1 MSPELQQRLD
11 QQYEELV
18 KQVEELFPD
27 DKPARRQC
35 INDTIDSMVREYDY
49 EMMRTDLTE
58 EELDDLVR
66 EYNDYLCN
74 LAAKDTHVEYQSF
87 KTKLLSDEQYRKR
100 ISNSSRY

>member
-1 MSPELQQRLD
+1 MTPELQKSLD

-27 DKPARRQC
+27 DKPARRQY
-35 INDTIDSMVREYDY
+35 INVIIDSMVREYDY

-58 EELDDLVR
+58 EEVDDLVQ
-66 EYNDYLCN
+66 EYKDYVCN
-74 LAAKDTHVEYQSF
+74 LAVKDTYVEYQSF
-87 KTKLLSDEQYRKR
+87 KTKLLTDEQYRKG

>member
-1 MSPELQQRLD
+1 MSPELQKSLD
-11 QQYEELV
+11 LQYEELV
-18 KQVEELFPD
+18 KQAEELFPD
-27 DKPARRQC
+27 DKPARRQY
-35 INDTIDSMVREYDY
+35 INVTIDFMVRDYDY
-49 EMMRTDLTE
+49 EMMRTDLSE

-74 LAAKDTHVEYQSF
+74 LAAKDTHVEYHSF